1 MAKTQENKGAQELN
15 EALNKSEAFI
25 KKYKKALIAAIVA
38 IIVIVAGII
47 FYNNYQAGR
56 SVEAS
61 TAISTAQELIAQQQY
76 EKALKGSGATAP
88 GLIQVASDYSGTE
101 AGNLANYYA
110 GLCYAKMD
118 KWDEAI
124 NYLEK
129 FSPKSDLIISPMSQ
143 VALGD
148 AYANKKRYDDAID
161 AYQKGVKLADK
172 ASESGEN
179 NAVSPMALKKLGIIL
194 YEQGKKAEALK
205 VFQEIKE
212 KYVNAPI
219 VTGDVNQFTGQPS
232 APEID
237 KYIELVSE

>member
-1 MAKTQENKGAQELN
+1 M
-15 EALNKSEAFI
+15 
-25 KKYKKALIAAIVA
+25 
-38 IIVIVAGII
+38 
-47 FYNNYQAGR
+47 
-56 SVEAS
+56 
-61 TAISTAQELIAQQQY
+61 
-76 EKALKGSGATAP
+76 
-88 GLIQVASDYSGTE
+88 ASDYSGTE

-161 AYQKGVKLADK
+161 AYRKGVKLADK

-179 NAVSPMALKKLGIIL
+179 NAVSPMALKKIGIIL